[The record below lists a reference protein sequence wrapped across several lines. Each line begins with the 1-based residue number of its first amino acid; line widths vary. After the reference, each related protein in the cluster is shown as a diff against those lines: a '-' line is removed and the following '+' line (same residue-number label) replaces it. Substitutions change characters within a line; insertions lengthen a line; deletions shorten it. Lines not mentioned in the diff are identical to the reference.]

1 MSEGRL
7 FLLEME
13 GRQLISDI
21 LEPAPDPMGMMKLY
35 RPMKLSCRQYG
46 KFRITSEAATCF
58 DVTTSK
64 QAFLFGIEPVRLTY
78 ASPVEFHQLM
88 GEESGNGFLTSD
100 RPYEIYSQYM
110 AFRKMRGRVLV
121 GRLGLGM
128 VANMIA
134 KLSKVDS
141 VTVVERESD
150 IVHLVEGSL
159 HRKVR
164 VVESD
169 LFEFLRDLGPGRKF
183 DSA

>member
-13 GRQLISDI
+13 GRQFISDI

-46 KFRITSEAATCF
+46 KFRMTSEAATCF

-121 GRLGLGM
+121 GGLGLG
-128 VANMIA
+128 
-134 KLSKVDS
+134 DG
-141 VTVVERESD
+141 REHYCEAFQS
-150 IVHLVEGSL
+150 
-159 HRKVR
+159 
-164 VVESD
+164 
-169 LFEFLRDLGPGRKF
+169 
-183 DSA
+183 